1 LVAERASK
9 LKKMHLEEE
18 IRKKRLVA
26 ELLPKLLLKQ
36 NRRNW
41 LHKPPLLI
49 GRDRLRRLQ
58 LNHNVCRL
66 LLLPISKPKRLS
78 SRQKEQDK

>member
-1 LVAERASK
+1 
-9 LKKMHLEEE
+9 LKK
-18 IRKKRLVA
+18 KSGKRDWLLS
-26 ELLPKLLLKQ
+26 LLPKLLLKQ

-78 SRQKEQDK
+78 SRQKELDK

>member
-1 LVAERASK
+1 
-9 LKKMHLEEE
+9 LKKKS
-18 IRKKRLVA
+18 RKRDWLLS
-26 ELLPKLLLKQ
+26 LLPKLLKKQ

-49 GRDRLRRLQ
+49 GRYRLRRLQ
-58 LNHNVCRL
+58 LSHYVCRL